1 MIKLIATDMDGT
13 LLDQAGNIPIDFFK
27 TLIQLKKKD
36 IHLVIASG
44 RSYSDLKPFFE
55 PFSNQIDFICD
66 NGAYV
71 ISQHLE
77 PQFSLIPP
85 NQIQYILTLCKEIP
99 NVKVILSGPNGMYA
113 TPCTPKFESIL
124 ARYFLNIKVVDDL
137 GNVTDPIHR
146 ICICDLNNPK
156 INSFPILSKT
166 LSNLFRVTVS
176 GEIWLDVTNLNVNK
190 GAALARLQKRLHI
203 KKEQTMAFG
212 DYYNDIEMLKQAEY
226 SFVMANANPDMFTY
240 GNYKAKSHEEN
251 GVLQAIDEY
260 VFSSKKVQ

>member
-13 LLDQAGNIPIDFFK
+13 LLDQTGNIPIDFFK
-27 TLIQLKKKD
+27 TLDQLKKKD

-55 PFSNQIDFICD
+55 PFSDQIDFICD

-77 PQFSLIPP
+77 PQFSLIPQS
-85 NQIQYILTLCKEIP
+85 QIQHILTLCKQIP
-99 NVKVILSGPNGMYA
+99 DIKVILSGPNGMYA
-113 TPCTPKFESIL
+113 TPCTPKFETIL
-124 ARYFLNIKVVDDL
+124 ARYFLNINVVNHLSD
-137 GNVTDPIHR
+137 VTDPIHR
-146 ICICDLNNPK
+146 ICICDLNNPET
-156 INSFPILSKT
+156 NSFPILSNA
-166 LSNLFRVTVS
+166 LSGLFRVTVS
-176 GEIWLDVTNLNVNK
+176 GDIWLDVGNLNVNK
-190 GAALARLQKRLHI
+190 GSALAQLQKRLHI

-212 DYYNDIEMLKQAEY
+212 DYYNDIEMLKQADY

-251 GVLQAIDEY
+251 GVLEAIHDY
-260 VFSSKKVQ
+260 VLSSKKVK